1 MRNKFFVSWL
11 KSSRKVSII
20 VSIILPAAL
29 VVASDYALSFNSIPP
44 FQKISGKHIANNSQT
59 LKLAQGLNSQ
69 QISIRAKEFT
79 VRIDGENS
87 GSGVIVARSGNTY
100 TVLTNWH
107 VVDEPGK
114 YSIKTADGKSHSI
127 SSSKEVRGADLA
139 VAYFT
144 SNKQYPVAQRG
155 NSDKLVEGQ
164 TVYIAGY
171 SASQKLARERIY
183 RFYSENL
190 IGFLSPSDVK
200 NGYELIYSGEP
211 QPGMSGSPILDSNS
225 RLIGIYG
232 LTDVDIRT
240 SSPTL
245 FGIPINTAEKLAT
258 RARID
263 LGSSV
268 AASSTKSPLPQ
279 KKPLQKPIANSSE
292 RLIGTWGAKVF
303 QYGKQF
309 TIAVNLRA
317 DGTYTESFLHGGLKI
332 NQNQG
337 RWRYSN
343 GILYQTN
350 YFGNWSQGRV
360 EWISDNEA
368 VFTII
373 NNGNPADK
381 GLKRRYFR
389 Q

>member
-29 VVASDYALSFNSIPP
+29 VVASDDALSFNSIPP
-44 FQKISGKHIANNSQT
+44 LQKISGKYIANNSQT
-59 LKLAQGLNSQ
+59 PKLAQGLTSQ
-69 QISIRAKEFT
+69 EISVRAKEFT
-79 VRIDGENS
+79 VRIDGKNS

-100 TVLTNWH
+100 TILTNWH
-107 VVDEPGK
+107 VVEEAGK

-211 QPGMSGSPILDSNS
+211 QPGMSGSPILDNNA

-268 AASSTKSPLPQ
+268 ARSSIKSPLTQ
-279 KKPLQKPIANSSE
+279 KKPLQKPRTNDSQ
-292 RLIGTWGAKVF
+292 RLIGTWNGSIVK
-303 QYGKQF
+303 YGQKIQISV
-309 TIAVNLRA
+309 TLKPDR
-317 DGTYTESFLHGGLKI
+317 TYTSLQKIGL
-332 NQNQG
+332 QSMRDQG
-337 RWRYSN
+337 IWRYSN
-343 GILYQTN
+343 GILYQTDSL
-350 YFGNWSQGRV
+350 GLRSKGSIK
-360 EWISDNEA
+360 WISDNEA
-368 VFTII
+368 IFTII
-373 NNGNPADK
+373 DNGNPIFTGEK
-381 GLKRRYFR
+381 VRYFR